1 MRQDPA
7 VARDGG
13 RPVPRDDADRRP
25 AKTSISGEI
34 QDFLKKT
41 RTLATPVEGR
51 GRLIFALDATMSR
64 QPTWDTA
71 CRLQAQMFEE
81 AGKVGGLEVQ
91 LLYYRGFNECRASRW
106 VSDTAALRDLMT
118 GIQVRGGHTQI
129 GKVLSHAR
137 RENGKRKVGV
147 LVFVGDAIEEP
158 IDTLAAK
165 AGELG
170 LLGVRAFVF
179 QEGREPTVERG
190 FREIARLTGGAYSRF
205 DTNAAGQLAELLR
218 AAAIYAA
225 GGVKALEKQG
235 GREGQLLLE
244 QMRNR

>member
-1 MRQDPA
+1 MAKDRQAPVSRRQEERRVEKSASGDIDA
-7 VARDGG
+7 FLQKARSLGG
-13 RPVPRDDADRRP
+13 P
-25 AKTSISGEI
+25 I
-34 QDFLKKT
+34 
-41 RTLATPVEGR
+41 EGR

-71 CRLQAQMFEE
+71 CRLQAQMFDE
-81 AGKVGGLEVQ
+81 AARIGSLDVQ
-91 LLYYRGFNECRASRW
+91 LIYYRGFNECRASKW
-106 VSDTAALRDLMT
+106 VGDTVSLRDLMT

-129 GKVLSHAR
+129 GKILAHAR
-137 RENGKRKVGV
+137 RESKKQSVGA

-179 QEGREPTVERG
+179 QEGHDATVERG
-190 FREIARLTGGAYSRF
+190 FREIARLTSGAYARF
-205 DTNAAGQLAELLR
+205 DTNAAGQLAALLR

-225 GGVKALEKQG
+225 GGLKALEAKG
-235 GREGQLLLE
+235 GRDSQLLLE
-244 QMRNR
+244 QMRRR

>member
-1 MRQDPA
+1 MAADKKATPA
-7 VARDGG
+7 TRGEAK
-13 RPVPRDDADRRP
+13 RPVETSAASEIDAF
-25 AKTSISGEI
+25 I
-34 QDFLKKT
+34 QKT
-41 RTLATPVEGR
+41 RTLGGPAEGR

-81 AGKVGGLEVQ
+81 AGKVGSLDVQ
-91 LLYYRGFNECRASRW
+91 LLYYRGFNECRASKW
-106 VSDTAALRDLMT
+106 VGDTAALRDLMT

-137 RENGKRKVGV
+137 RETGKRKVGA

-158 IDTLAAK
+158 IDTLAAR

-179 QEGREPTVERG
+179 QEGRDATVERG
-190 FREIARLTGGAYSRF
+190 FREIARLTGGAYARF
-205 DTNAAGQLAELLR
+205 DTNAASQLADLLR
-218 AAAIYAA
+218 AAAVYAA
-225 GGVKALEKQG
+225 GGMKALEKSS
-235 GREGQLLLE
+235 GRSSQLLLE